1 MSQDKRQFTASVQP
15 GTVDTL
21 DDYAERENLN
31 RSQAVTR
38 VTEEWAELTDEGRV
52 PIELIQAEPEQALPG
67 ETTAAAETAEAARET
82 ALTTLHRGA
91 QGVALGAG
99 LLLQWFVFVVPVW
112 VAAPLAGVGVVL
124 AALGLLNSVAG
135 GYGVLD
141 AYTNAVGATGATDDT
156 TDSDTANTAG
166 DGR

>member
-1 MSQDKRQFTASVQP
+1 MAEDKTTLSIRVPA
-15 GTVDTL
+15 DTE
-21 DDYAERENLN
+21 ARF
-31 RSQAVTR
+31 
-38 VTEEWAELTDEGRV
+38 EEYREGRG
-52 PIELIQAEPEQALPG
+52 LSKSDAGRRLLDRALADLDREPADAVPG

-124 AALGLLNSVAG
+124 AALGLLNTVAG